1 MDGAAVTLEQALA
14 ELSTDNQRAFVQEY
28 LIDLNA
34 TQAAIRAGY
43 SQDSARQEGSRL
55 LSHAA
60 IQAALEL
67 AKEQRAKR
75 VEITADRV
83 LRELL
88 ALATSDLRKC
98 FDPSGA
104 LLPPDSWPDDVAPA
118 MASVEVEELFEG
130 QGKDRT
136 QIGFT
141 KKVKLWDKNTA
152 LDKLGRHLGLWDK
165 ERAEVNIN
173 LLSHVTDADLD
184 ARISK
189 RLPKEKNDEPQS
201 TEPPREDGT
210 PGAS

>member
-1 MDGAAVTLEQALA
+1 MTLDQALA

-43 SQDSARQEGSRL
+43 SPDSARQEGSRL

-60 IQAALEL
+60 IQTALEL
-67 AKEQRAKR
+67 AKEQRSKR
-75 VEITADRV
+75 TEISADRV

-104 LLPPDSWPDDVAPA
+104 LLPPHSWPDDVAPA
-118 MASVEVEELFEG
+118 MASIEVEELFEG
-130 QGKDRT
+130 QGQDRT
-136 QIGFT
+136 QIGYT
-141 KKVKLWDKNTA
+141 KKVKFWDKNTA

-201 TEPPREDGT
+201 PEPPREDGT